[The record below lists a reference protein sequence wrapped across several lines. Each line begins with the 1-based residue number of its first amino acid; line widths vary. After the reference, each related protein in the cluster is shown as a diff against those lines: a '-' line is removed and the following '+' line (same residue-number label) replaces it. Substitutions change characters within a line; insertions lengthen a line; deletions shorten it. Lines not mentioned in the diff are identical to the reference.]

1 MRYVLLGNLSD
12 QWASRQAQRTRSAK
26 AKLKKLGIKLESVYY
41 TQGEFDFVD
50 IVDAPKAEALL
61 AFSVWYA
68 KQGYGR
74 IRSMP
79 AFDEKAM
86 TAALKKI

>member
-1 MRYVLLGNLSD
+1 MKYVLLGTLSD
-12 QWASRQAQRTRSAK
+12 KWAAKQTLRVRNSRD
-26 AKLKKLGIKLESVYY
+26 KLSNLGITLESVFY

-50 IVDAPKAEALL
+50 IVEAPNSEAVL

-74 IRSMP
+74 VRSLP
-79 AFDEKAM
+79 AFDTRSMTKAM
-86 TAALKKI
+86 KKV

>member
-1 MRYVLLGNLSD
+1 MKYVLLGNLSD
-12 QWASRQAQRTRSAK
+12 KWAAK
-26 AKLKKLGIKLESVYY
+26 QTLRVRNARDKLSNLGITLESVFY

-50 IVDAPKAEALL
+50 IVEAPNSEVVL

-74 IRSMP
+74 IRSLP
-79 AFDEKAM
+79 AFDTRAMTKAM
-86 TAALKKI
+86 KKV

>member
-1 MRYVLLGNLSD
+1 MKYVLLGSLSD
-12 QWASRQAQRTRSAK
+12 KWATKQAQRTKGAK
-26 AKLKKLGIKLESVYY
+26 VKLEAVYY

-50 IVDAPKAEALL
+50 VVNAPNAEAVL

-86 TAALKKI
+86 STALKKV

>member
-1 MRYVLLGNLSD
+1 MKYVLLGSLSD
-12 QWASRQAQRTRSAK
+12 KWAT
-26 AKLKKLGIKLESVYY
+26 
-41 TQGEFDFVD
+41 
-50 IVDAPKAEALL
+50 
-61 AFSVWYA
+61 

-86 TAALKKI
+86 STALKKV

>member
-1 MRYVLLGNLSD
+1 MKYVLLGSLSD
-12 QWASRQAQRTRSAK
+12 KWAAKQAQRTKSAK
-26 AKLKKLGIKLESVYY
+26 AKLKKLKIKLEAVYY
-41 TQGEFDFVD
+41 TQGEFDFVAV
-50 IVDAPKAEALL
+50 VDAPNAEAVL

-68 KQGYGR
+68 TQGYGR

-86 TAALKKI
+86 AAALKKV

>member
-1 MRYVLLGNLSD
+1 MKYVLLGNLSD
-12 QWASRQAQRTRSAK
+12 KWAAKQTIRTRQARD
-26 AKLKKLGIKLESVYY
+26 KLSTLGITLEAVYY

-50 IVDAPKAEALL
+50 IVEAPDSEAVL

-74 IRSMP
+74 IRSLP
-79 AFDEKAM
+79 AFDTRSMTKAM
-86 TAALKKI
+86 KKV

>member
-1 MRYVLLGNLSD
+1 MKYVLLGSLSD
-12 QWASRQAQRTRSAK
+12 KWATKQAQRSKSAK
-26 AKLKKLGIKLESVYY
+26 AKLKKLKIKLEAIYY

-50 IVDAPKAEALL
+50 VVDAPNAEAVL

-74 IRSMP
+74 MCSMP
-79 AFDEKAM
+79 AFDEKTMAK
-86 TAALKKI
+86 ALKKV

>member
-1 MRYVLLGNLSD
+1 MKYVLLGSLSD
-12 QWASRQAQRTRSAK
+12 KWATKQAQRTKGAK
-26 AKLKKLGIKLESVYY
+26 AKLKKLKIKLEAVYY

-50 IVDAPKAEALL
+50 VVDAPDAEAVL

-74 IRSMP
+74 MRSMP

-86 TAALKKI
+86 TAALKKV

>member
-1 MRYVLLGNLSD
+1 MKYVLLGNISVA
-12 QWASRQAQRTRSAK
+12 WATKQAQRTKSVR
-26 AKLKKLGIKLESVYY
+26 AKLKTLGITVESVHY

-50 IVDAPKAEALL
+50 VVDAPSPETML

-74 IRSMP
+74 IRTMP

-86 TAALKKI
+86 ARGLKKV

>member
-1 MRYVLLGNLSD
+1 MKYVLLGNLSD
-12 QWASRQAQRTRSAK
+12 KWAAKQTLRVRNSRD
-26 AKLKKLGIKLESVYY
+26 KLSNLGITLEAVFY

-50 IVDAPKAEALL
+50 IVEAPNSESVL

-74 IRSMP
+74 VRSLP
-79 AFDEKAM
+79 AFDTRSMTKAM
-86 TAALKKI
+86 KKV